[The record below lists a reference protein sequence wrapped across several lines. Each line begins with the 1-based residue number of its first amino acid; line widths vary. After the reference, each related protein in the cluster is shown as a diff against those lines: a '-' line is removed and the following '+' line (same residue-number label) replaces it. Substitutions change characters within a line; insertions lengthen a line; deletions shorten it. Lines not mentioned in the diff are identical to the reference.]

1 MYTYYIVARLLRAF
15 ALFSGVEIYSHTA
28 IIRFGVGRDDSD
40 TSEII
45 PPASRHGHGQGDRR
59 IRLRKNILARAIKEA
74 RLGVVSNQY
83 QESLVVFVSSLRSSV
98 LEFREV
104 EVSALSD
111 WV

>member
-45 PPASRHGHGQGDRR
+45 PPASKHGHGKGDRR

-74 RLGVVSNQY
+74 RLGHGVQSIPGIISGVCLQPEKFSVRIQ
-83 QESLVVFVSSLRSSV
+83 RSRS
-98 LEFREV
+98 ECSE
-104 EVSALSD
+104 
-111 WV
+111 

>member
-15 ALFSGVEIYSHTA
+15 ALFSGIEIYSHTA

-40 TSEII
+40 TEII
-45 PPASRHGHGQGDRR
+45 PPASKHGHGQGDRR
-59 IRLRKNILARAIKEA
+59 IRLRKNILAQAIKEA